1 MLTHSEKKFTVLYSL
16 IVLLEFVSGAST
28 DFSTMH
34 YVCKPAIVLALL
46 IFFWS
51 HSRILNKSSRFLMV
65 SALLFSL
72 LGDILLMFAN
82 LGSHYFLFGLIA
94 FLIAHIMYSIVFARG
109 RNKSM
114 NPVGFIAILMLYGGG
129 LFYLLNGGLYNML
142 LPVML
147 YMLIIL
153 TMTIFA
159 YLRQGRTVKLSYQF
173 VLLGAFLFLVSDSIL
188 ALNKFY
194 KPLAYSNITIMLTYA
209 LAQYF
214 IVVGMLK
221 SRDRSKAI

>member
-34 YVCKPAIVLALL
+34 YVCKPAILLSLL

-51 HSRILNKSSRFLMV
+51 HSRILNKSSRFLMA

-72 LGDILLMFAN
+72 LGDILLMFVN

-94 FLIAHIMYSIVFARG
+94 FLIAHIMYSIAFAKG

-129 LFYLLNGGLYNML
+129 LFYLLNSRLHNML

-194 KPLAYSNITIMLTYA
+194 KPLAYSHITIMLTYA

>member
-16 IVLLEFVSGAST
+16 IVLLELVSGAST
-28 DFSTMH
+28 DYSIMH

-51 HSRILNKSSRFLMV
+51 HSKALNKSSRLLII

-72 LGDILLMFAN
+72 FGDILLMFVN

-94 FLIAHIMYSIVFARG
+94 FLIAHIMYVIAFARG
-109 RNKSM
+109 RNKSR
-114 NPVGFIAILMLYGGG
+114 NPIGFIVILLLYGCG
-129 LFYLLNGGLYNML
+129 LFYLLNSGLQKML

-147 YMLIIL
+147 YMMVIL
-153 TMTIFA
+153 NMTIFA
-159 YLRQGRTVKLSYQF
+159 YLRQGRTVKISYQF
-173 VLLGAFLFLVSDSIL
+173 VLLGAFLFMVSDSIL

-214 IVVGMLK
+214 IVIGMLK

>member
-1 MLTHSEKKFTVLYSL
+1 MLTHSEKKLTTLYSL
-16 IVLLEFVSGAST
+16 IVLLELISGAST

-51 HSRILNKSSRFLMV
+51 HSTMQNKSSRFLMA

-72 LGDILLMFAN
+72 LGDILLMFVN

-94 FLIAHIMYSIVFARG
+94 FLIAHIMYSIAFAKG

-129 LFYLLNGGLYNML
+129 LFYLLNSRLHNML

-214 IVVGMLK
+214 IVIGMLK